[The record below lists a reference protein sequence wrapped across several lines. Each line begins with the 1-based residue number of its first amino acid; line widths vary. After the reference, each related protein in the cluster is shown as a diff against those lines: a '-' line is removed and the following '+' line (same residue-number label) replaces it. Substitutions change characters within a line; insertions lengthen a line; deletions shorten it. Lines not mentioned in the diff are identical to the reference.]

1 MVFVTTTIGIW
12 CHEQLPEIHYSVSDL
27 QRRLE
32 VSVIFG
38 PNSTRIISL
47 RSPDSSRPHRKSTP
61 TADQRQ
67 SGTLLR
73 SAVNSRSLCFH
84 RLLMTQRKSFLYAT
98 NCQAD
103 LLIARVVG
111 HFVYLSATGPIWVLC
126 DQLNGPMLKN
136 VFGHNWKL
144 CKLWQDFKLCSSCS
158 WAIIF
163 KPFFVWFAP
172 DESKLQIFHLNL
184 VI

>member
-111 HFVYLSATGPIWVLC
+111 HFVYLTATGPIWVLC

-136 VFGHNWKL
+136 VFVTIESSVNCGKILNCARHAVEPLFLSHFLSDLLQKNQN
-144 CKLWQDFKLCSSCS
+144 CK
-158 WAIIF
+158 
-163 KPFFVWFAP
+163 FF
-172 DESKLQIFHLNL
+172 I
-184 VI
+184 